1 MAKRSFNIGKLMKA
15 AHSEFFYEQD
25 GDTVYLADKR
35 GRVAI
40 QTDYLILME
49 LEKRGAKLD
58 NQNKSLKQICK
69 SLLDKK
75 GIFVYKN
82 TGIQLPYWDSLDGK
96 KNLVM
101 FRDYDEVYS
110 VKMADVQYVDIFDPE
125 VITGGKSSYDPILMI
140 CKDCYGFIFPVK
152 MKWKNLGSLVDNIH
166 ELDKYFETI
175 Y

>member
-15 AHSEFFYEQD
+15 AHNEFFYEQD

-40 QTDYLILME
+40 QTDYLILAE

-82 TGIQLPYWDSLDGK
+82 TGIQFPYWDSLDGK

-101 FRDYDEVYS
+101 FRDYDATYS
-110 VKMADVQYVDIFDPE
+110 VKMADVQFVDIFDPE
-125 VITGGKSSYDPILMI
+125 VITGGQSSNDPFLMI

-152 MKWKNLGSLVDNIH
+152 MKWKNMRDLVDNIH